1 MNWPTSPQTPAAG
14 LGPLTFLRKASLL
27 LLVAA
32 VITGIFGMH
41 VVSGSHG
48 THPANPASPVI
59 AAEPTPHGHHTPQ
72 LHGTPQ
78 PYGSSPAEADKCTSG
93 SCSCTEAAATN
104 CIPSLQTGSLAA
116 PPPAVAVGV
125 IPASRE
131 LHVLPLSWSYQPL
144 GPTPGKLCISR
155 T

>member
-1 MNWPTSPQTPAAG
+1 MSIVKKPMSLQTPAAG
-14 LGPLTFLRKASLL
+14 LGPLTYLGRASLL

-32 VITGIFGMH
+32 VLAGIFGMH

-48 THPANPASPVI
+48 AHSANFVSPAV
-59 AAEPTPHGHHTPQ
+59 AAESAPHVHNTVQ
-72 LHGTPQ
+72 LHG
-78 PYGSSPAEADKCTSG
+78 SWPADADKCASG
-93 SCSCTEAAATN
+93 SCSCTRATTTN

-125 IPASRE
+125 TPVSLE
-131 LHVLPLSWSYQPL
+131 LHSLPRSWSYQPL
-144 GPTPGKLCISR
+144 GPTPLQLCISR